1 MKTVKQILESKPS
14 YFNKVAPNSTVI
26 NALRV
31 MKRENLSYVIV
42 MEEEKY
48 LGVMSEKDYSRK
60 VILEGKDSTH
70 TQVKEI
76 METDMPFVDIKD
88 TSDKCLA
95 MMDTFKARY
104 LPVLEDQHFRG
115 IITLHDV
122 MRVALAEK
130 INNNSLNF
138 INDDY

>member
-1 MKTVKQILESKPS
+1 MKAVKQILESKPS
-14 YFNKVAPNSTVI
+14 YFNVVAPNTTVI
-26 NALRV
+26 DALRV

-48 LGVMSEKDYSRK
+48 VGVMSEKDYSRK
-60 VILEGKDSTH
+60 VILEGKDSNT

-76 METDMPFVDIKD
+76 MECDMPFVDIND

-95 MMDTFKARY
+95 MMVTFKVRY
-104 LPVLEDQHFRG
+104 LPVLDDQHFRG
-115 IITLHDV
+115 IITLHDI
-122 MRVALAEK
+122 MRIALAEK
-130 INNNSLNF
+130 ISTNSLNF

>member
-1 MKTVKQILESKPS
+1 MKTVKQILDSKPS
-14 YFNKVAPNSTVI
+14 YFNVVTENSTVLD
-26 NALRV
+26 ALRV

-42 MEEEKY
+42 LKDEKY

-70 TQVKEI
+70 TLVKDI
-76 METDMPFVDIKD
+76 METDAPFVDIND

-95 MMDTFKARY
+95 LMDTFKARY
-104 LPVLEDQHFRG
+104 LPVLADQHFRG
-115 IITLHDV
+115 IITLHDI
-122 MRVALAEK
+122 MRVALEEK
-130 INNNSLNF
+130 VSTNSLKL